1 MVSKLRL
8 SLADVSSGEWWGSDT
23 VLQNE
28 CAFVAPVSTN
38 GGQDVSGTESLVRL
52 YVGSP
57 LYRVKSRS
65 SEPESNISPRHTSS
79 WISGK
84 LSSELEEP
92 EIRKEEVSG

>member
-1 MVSKLRL
+1 M
-8 SLADVSSGEWWGSDT
+8 SSGEWWGSDT

-28 CAFVAPVSTN
+28 CVFAAPVSTN
-38 GGQDVSGTESLVRL
+38 GGQDVSETESLIWL

-79 WISGK
+79 WVSGK
-84 LSSELEEP
+84 LSSEFEELAMT
-92 EIRKEEVSG
+92 KEEVSG